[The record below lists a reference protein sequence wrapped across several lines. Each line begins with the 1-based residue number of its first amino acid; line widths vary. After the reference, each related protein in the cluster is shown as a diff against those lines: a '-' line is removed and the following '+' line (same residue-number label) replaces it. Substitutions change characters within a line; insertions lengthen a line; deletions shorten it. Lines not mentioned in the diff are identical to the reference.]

1 MLAYL
6 KEWEGLGG
14 RLTTLGPRSEKEPK
28 PRRPVLG
35 VRDPSR
41 DNSAP
46 SRDNSAPS
54 RDNSVPS
61 RDNSD
66 LVSKPQ
72 PLEDSDCERVSWLDT
87 THLFDSTKSG
97 GAGREGAEEAGPG
110 SILWESSSTV
120 VGIGLVSSLTVS
132 GTSWC
137 SIGGENS
144 T

>member
-35 VRDPSR
+35 VSD
-41 DNSAP
+41 
-46 SRDNSAPS
+46 PS

-61 RDNSD
+61 RDKSD
-66 LVSKPQ
+66 LVSNPQ
-72 PLEDSDCERVSWLDT
+72 PLEDSDCERVSWLDP
-87 THLFDSTKSG
+87 THLFDSTMSG

-120 VGIGLVSSLTVS
+120 VGIGFVSSLTVS

-137 SIGGENS
+137 SIEGGNS